1 MYSGHAPSVTLQPN
15 GGTKIGTLDLR
26 VPSVTETIG
35 NIFYTNMGG
44 INGFIL
50 YAQAGGSTG
59 FQGATLY
66 NYTSSF
72 SFTFEVSVPIS

>member
-1 MYSGHAPSVTLQPN
+1 MYSGNAPSTIQQPN

-26 VPSVTETIG
+26 VPYSTESIG

-50 YAQAGGSTG
+50 FAQAGGSTG
-59 FQGATLY
+59 FQGSSLF
-66 NYTSSF
+66 NYTSSLC
-72 SFTFEVSVPIS
+72 FTFEAMIPIV